1 MENNA
6 WVTKASGEQVVFAPE
21 KLLHSLRRAGAGRER
36 AEAIVREVTAQ
47 LHAGMTTKQIYRM
60 AHKMLRK
67 EARYTAARYS
77 LKQALL
83 ELGPSGYPFEVFIAR
98 LLEAEGMRVQIGQ
111 IRAGKCVSHEVDVFG
126 EADGRV
132 LVGECKFHN
141 RQGLVSDVKVPL
153 YIHSRFR
160 DLSAGFLSA
169 PEWAGRKFESW
180 VFTNTRFTDDA
191 LQYGRCSGMHLIGWD
206 TPFDYG
212 LRDWV
217 DRTGL
222 HPLTCL
228 TSLTRH
234 EKNKLLDQRVVLARE
249 LLQEPEK
256 LDIAGIAPGRVR
268 GILKEAEGLCG

>member
-1 MENNA
+1 MQEET
-6 WVTKASGEQVVFAPE
+6 WITKATGEQVVFDPE
-21 KLLHSLRRAGAGRER
+21 KLSRSLRRAGAGRER

-47 LHAGMTTKQIYRM
+47 LRPGMTTKRIYRM

-67 EARYTAARYS
+67 ETPHTAARYS

-83 ELGPSGYPFEVFIAR
+83 ELGPSGYPFEMFIAR
-98 LLEAEGMRVQIGQ
+98 LLEAQGLRMQTGL
-111 IRAGKCVSHEVDVFG
+111 IREGKCVSHEVDVFG

-132 LVGECKFHN
+132 LLGECKFHN
-141 RQGLVSDVKVPL
+141 RQGLVCDVKVPL

-160 DLSAGFLSA
+160 DLCAGFLNASDW
-169 PEWAGRKFESW
+169 EGRKPECW

-191 LQYGRCSGMHLIGWD
+191 LRYGRCSGMHLIGWD
-206 TPFDYG
+206 TPYDYG
-212 LRDWV
+212 LREWV

-234 EKNKLLDQRVVLARE
+234 EKSRLLENRVVMARE
-249 LLQEPEK
+249 LLSEPAK
-256 LDIAGIAPGRVR
+256 LDLAEVPPGRAR

>member
-1 MENNA
+1 MHEET
-6 WVTKASGEQVVFAPE
+6 WVTKATGEQVVFDPE
-21 KLLHSLRRAGAGRER
+21 KLLRSLRRAGAGRER

-47 LHAGMTTKQIYRM
+47 LRPGMTTKKIFRT

-67 EARYTAARYS
+67 ETPHTAARYS

-98 LLEAEGMRVQIGQ
+98 LLEAQGMRVQTGLV
-111 IRAGKCVSHEVDVFG
+111 RDGKCVTHEVDVFG
-126 EADGRV
+126 AADGRV
-132 LVGECKFHN
+132 LLGECKFHN
-141 RQGLVSDVKVPL
+141 RQGLVCDVKVPL
-153 YIHSRFR
+153 YIHSRFQ
-160 DLSAGFLSA
+160 DLCAGFLA
-169 PEWAGRKFESW
+169 TPEWEGREPESW

-191 LQYGRCSGMHLIGWD
+191 LRYGRCSGMHLVGWD
-206 TPFDYG
+206 TPYDYG
-212 LRDWV
+212 LREWV

-234 EKNKLLDQRVVLARE
+234 EKSRFLENRVVLARE
-249 LLQEPEK
+249 LLNEPAK
-256 LDIAGIAPGRVR
+256 LDLAEISPGRVR

>member
-1 MENNA
+1 MEERLI
-6 WVTKASGEQVVFAPE
+6 TKATGELVVFNPE

-47 LHAGMTTKQIYRM
+47 LRPGMTTKHIFRM

-67 EARYTAARYS
+67 EARHTAARYS
-77 LKQALL
+77 LKQGLL

-98 LLEAEGMRVQIGQ
+98 LLEAQGMRVQVGQ
-111 IRAGKCVSHEVDVFG
+111 IREGKCVSHEVDVFG

-132 LVGECKFHN
+132 LLGECKFHN
-141 RQGLVSDVKVPL
+141 RQGLVCDVKVPL
-153 YIHSRFR
+153 YIQSRFR
-160 DLSAGFLSA
+160 DLCEGFLLA
-169 PEWAGRKFESW
+169 PEWEGRKPESW

-191 LQYGRCSGMHLIGWD
+191 LRYGRCSGMHLIGWD

-212 LRDWV
+212 LREWV

-234 EKNKLLDQRVVLARE
+234 EKSRLLENRVVMARE
-249 LLQEPEK
+249 LLAEPTK
-256 LDIAGIAPGRVR
+256 LDLADVSPGRVR

>member
-36 AEAIVREVTAQ
+36 AEAIVREVTEQ

-67 EARYTAARYS
+67 EAPHTAARYS

-111 IRAGKCVSHEVDVFG
+111 IREGKCVTHEVDVLG
-126 EADGRV
+126 EADQRI

-169 PEWAGRKFESW
+169 PEWAGRKPESW
-180 VFTNTRFTDDA
+180 VFTNTRFTGDA

-249 LLQEPEK
+249 LLQEPVK
-256 LDIAGIAPGRVR
+256 LDIADITPGRVR

>member
-1 MENNA
+1 MHEET
-6 WVTKASGEQVVFAPE
+6 WITKATGEQVVFDPE
-21 KLLHSLRRAGAGRER
+21 KLLRSLRRAGAGRER
-36 AEAIVREVTAQ
+36 ADAIVREVTAQ
-47 LHAGMTTKQIYRM
+47 LRPGMTTKKIFRT

-67 EARYTAARYS
+67 ETPHTAARYS

-98 LLEAEGMRVQIGQ
+98 LLEAQGMRVQTGL
-111 IRAGKCVSHEVDVFG
+111 IRDGKCVSHEVDVFG
-126 EADGRV
+126 VADGRV
-132 LVGECKFHN
+132 LLGECKFHN
-141 RQGLVSDVKVPL
+141 RQGLVCDVKIPL

-160 DLSAGFLSA
+160 DLCAGFLAA
-169 PEWAGRKFESW
+169 PEWEGREPESW

-191 LQYGRCSGMHLIGWD
+191 LRYGRCSGMHLIGWD
-206 TPFDYG
+206 TPYDYG
-212 LRDWV
+212 LREWV

-234 EKNKLLDQRVVLARE
+234 EKNRFLENRVVMARE
-249 LLQEPEK
+249 LLAEPTK
-256 LDIAGIAPGRVR
+256 LDLAEISPGRVR

>member
-1 MENNA
+1 MHEET
-6 WVTKASGEQVVFAPE
+6 WVTKATGEQVVFDPE
-21 KLLHSLRRAGAGRER
+21 KLLRSLRRAGAGRER

-47 LHAGMTTKQIYRM
+47 LRPGMTTKKIFRT

-67 EARYTAARYS
+67 ETPHTAARYS

-98 LLEAEGMRVQIGQ
+98 LLEAQGMRVQTGLV
-111 IRAGKCVSHEVDVFG
+111 RDGKCVTHEVDVFG
-126 EADGRV
+126 VADGRV
-132 LVGECKFHN
+132 LLGECKFHN
-141 RQGLVSDVKVPL
+141 RQGLVCDVKVPL
-153 YIHSRFR
+153 YIHSRFQ
-160 DLSAGFLSA
+160 DLCAGFLA
-169 PEWAGRKFESW
+169 TPEWEGREPESW

-191 LQYGRCSGMHLIGWD
+191 LRYGRCSGMHLVGWD
-206 TPFDYG
+206 TPYDYG
-212 LRDWV
+212 LREWV

-234 EKNKLLDQRVVLARE
+234 EKSRFLENRVVLARE
-249 LLQEPEK
+249 LLNEPAK
-256 LDIAGIAPGRVR
+256 LDLAEISPGRVR

>member
-1 MENNA
+1 MHEET
-6 WVTKASGEQVVFAPE
+6 WITKATGEQVVFDPE
-21 KLLHSLRRAGAGRER
+21 KLLRSLRRAGAGRER
-36 AEAIVREVTAQ
+36 ADAIVREVTAQ
-47 LHAGMTTKQIYRM
+47 LRPGMTTKKIFRT

-67 EARYTAARYS
+67 ETPHTAARYS

-98 LLEAEGMRVQIGQ
+98 LLEEQGMRVQTGL
-111 IRAGKCVSHEVDVFG
+111 IRDGKCVSHEVDVFG
-126 EADGRV
+126 VADGRV
-132 LVGECKFHN
+132 LLGECKFHN
-141 RQGLVSDVKVPL
+141 RQGLVCDVKIPL

-160 DLSAGFLSA
+160 DLCAGFLAA
-169 PEWAGRKFESW
+169 PEWEGREPESW

-191 LQYGRCSGMHLIGWD
+191 LRYGRCSGMHLIGWD
-206 TPFDYG
+206 TPYDYG
-212 LRDWV
+212 LREWV

-234 EKNKLLDQRVVLARE
+234 EKNRFLENRVVMARE
-249 LLQEPEK
+249 LLAEPTK
-256 LDIAGIAPGRVR
+256 LDLAEISPGRVR